1 MSPAVGTAADWLPGI
16 RDAHDD
22 EDAGGWQAAWL
33 DRPTWDPTIAPNIK
47 GRTGGKGRRSAAG
60 AVLRTCAA
68 ARWRRCE
75 ARPSRAARGPV

>member
-1 MSPAVGTAADWLPGI
+1 VRVLAADEDPAAALGEPSEDATPDAGTAADWLPGI

-47 GRTGGKGRRSAAG
+47 GRTGGKGRRSQRG
-60 AVLRTCAA
+60 
-68 ARWRRCE
+68 
-75 ARPSRAARGPV
+75 RP